1 MAVVLVVSAPGMSRP
16 SSAQA
21 PPAPRVAQTGS
32 DFNGD
37 GFDDLPVAA
46 PEEDVEPLIDSGAV
60 HVLYGTAEG
69 LSGGSGQVWTQDSPG
84 VPGVAESNEEFGRA
98 LASGDFDG
106 DGFSDLAVGTPGEDD
121 EGLGTTDSGAVN
133 VLYGSAE
140 GVTAA
145 GAQYFT
151 QDTPG
156 VRDRVESFDQFGEG
170 LGAADF
176 NGDGFADLA
185 VGAWGEGV
193 GTVSSA
199 GAVEVLYG
207 SPAGLQATAPDDQFW
222 NQDSPGVIDSAEDY
236 DEFGYRMAAADF
248 DGDGLADLAVGVPD
262 EWVGSAKEAGAANV
276 LYGSPAGLTAQ
287 DNQFWNQD
295 SPGILDRA
303 ETEDVF
309 SLSMAA
315 GDMNGDGA
323 ADLAVGVPLDDVS
336 GKFDGGG
343 INVLYGSST
352 GLVADGNQFWT
363 QDSPGILESTGYY
376 DEFGW
381 ALTVRDYDGDGFAD
395 LAASADGEI
404 IPHALYAGGVNVL
417 YGTPSGL
424 GADRNQFW
432 TQNSPG
438 ILDTAEGSDYFGEA
452 ISSGDFNGDGAGDL
466 AVGVPWEDLQA
477 LEDAGAVNVLFGA
490 TGGLSAVGNQF
501 WDQDSPGVGDVAE
514 AGDEFGWV

>member
-1 MAVVLVVSAPGMSRP
+1 
-16 SSAQA
+16 
-21 PPAPRVAQTGS
+21 VAQTGS
-32 DFNGD
+32 DFNSD

-207 SPAGLQATAPDDQFW
+207 SPGGLQATAPDD
-222 NQDSPGVIDSAEDY
+222 
-236 DEFGYRMAAADF
+236 
-248 DGDGLADLAVGVPD
+248 
-262 EWVGSAKEAGAANV
+262 
-276 LYGSPAGLTAQ
+276 
-287 DNQFWNQD
+287 QFWNQD

-438 ILDTAEGSDYFGEA
+438 ILDTAEESDYFGEA
-452 ISSGDFNGDGAGDL
+452 MSSGDFNGDGAGDL

>member
-1 MAVVLVVSAPGMSRP
+1 MGRPTVPATSPRPAGGGRRSRCGRRGSPLLGAGHQRRPPRLLLVQPDRPAGRRPRVAGADARGVRQGRQVPVEEGLQPDRSGSKASPGRQVRLAPPADRAVHFWPLSTARLVGLSAVAVVLVVSAPGMSRP

-69 LSGGSGQVWTQDSPG
+69 LSGGSGQFLTQDSPG

-199 GAVEVLYG
+199 GAVE
-207 SPAGLQATAPDDQFW
+207 
-222 NQDSPGVIDSAEDY
+222 
-236 DEFGYRMAAADF
+236 
-248 DGDGLADLAVGVPD
+248 
-262 EWVGSAKEAGAANV
+262 
-276 LYGSPAGLTAQ
+276 
-287 DNQFWNQD
+287 
-295 SPGILDRA
+295 
-303 ETEDVF
+303 
-309 SLSMAA
+309 
-315 GDMNGDGA
+315 
-323 ADLAVGVPLDDVS
+323 
-336 GKFDGGG
+336 
-343 INVLYGSST
+343 
-352 GLVADGNQFWT
+352 
-363 QDSPGILESTGYY
+363 
-376 DEFGW
+376 
-381 ALTVRDYDGDGFAD
+381 
-395 LAASADGEI
+395 
-404 IPHALYAGGVNVL
+404 
-417 YGTPSGL
+417 
-424 GADRNQFW
+424 
-432 TQNSPG
+432 
-438 ILDTAEGSDYFGEA
+438 
-452 ISSGDFNGDGAGDL
+452 
-466 AVGVPWEDLQA
+466 
-477 LEDAGAVNVLFGA
+477 
-490 TGGLSAVGNQF
+490 
-501 WDQDSPGVGDVAE
+501 
-514 AGDEFGWV
+514 